1 MDIQFDLVERIAEGP
16 QWIYWWTRV
25 IDTSNWLLLL
35 FVYFDRRARW
45 AFLAWVVNIVIILTL
60 YNVYGYTRILGLSHI
75 IAWTPLLPYLLSQ
88 RRPFAEENWAG
99 RYLYWFMGV
108 ITISL
113 IFDYI
118 DVVRYFMGDTGW

>member
-1 MDIQFDLVERIAEGP
+1 MDIQLDLVERIAEGP
-16 QWIYWWTRV
+16 QWVYWWTRV
-25 IDTSNWLLLL
+25 IDTSNWLLIL
-35 FVYFDRRARW
+35 FVYFDKRARW
-45 AFLAWVVNIVIILTL
+45 AFLAWIILTL

-75 IAWTPLLPYLLSQ
+75 IVWTPLLPYLLIQ
-88 RRPFAEENWAG
+88 RRPFTEENWTG

-118 DVVRYFMGDTGW
+118 DVIRYFMGDTEF